1 MSRTTF
7 VFLLASLLAAA
18 TAAAQSKPLK
28 VFISADMEGI
38 DGVVHADQVS
48 AHGSEYGHARKLM
61 MGEVNS
67 AIDGAL
73 AAGATEIF
81 VNDSHGTHRNLLLED
96 LRPLARL
103 ASSSLKPWGM
113 MQGLDSSYAA
123 VIFIGYHARAGSP
136 VGVLAHTG
144 TGAIADLKINSTRVG
159 ESGMNTF
166 YAASYG
172 VPVVMLTG
180 DNIAI
185 AQARE
190 LTPDIET
197 VEVKEAIGTR
207 AAVYRPLQEVRAAI
221 RSTAE
226 HAIRSRGAHPPIQLK
241 PPFTLEVTFSSPTL
255 ADLAEAIPTV
265 KRTGPATVT
274 YVTDD
279 FRAGYRLLR
288 LLYAFMGGPLETGT
302 AARP

>member
-1 MSRTTF
+1 MRRARF
-7 VFLLASLLAAA
+7 VAFVALLWAAS
-18 TAAAQSKPLK
+18 TASGQSQRLK
-28 VFISADMEGI
+28 IFISADMEGI
-38 DGVVHADQVS
+38 DGVVHSDQTS
-48 AHGSEYGHARKLM
+48 AQGSEYARARKLM
-61 MGEVNS
+61 VEEVNS

-96 LRPLARL
+96 LRPPARL

-113 MQGLDSSYAA
+113 MQGLDGSYAA

-144 TGAIADLKINSTRVG
+144 TGAIADLKINGTPRG
-159 ESGMNTF
+159 ESGMNTL
-166 YAASYG
+166 YAASLG

-180 DNIAI
+180 DNIAV

-221 RSTAE
+221 RATAE
-226 HAIRSRGAHPPIQLK
+226 HAIRNLGAHHAVPLK
-241 PPFTLEVTFSSPTL
+241 PPFTFEVTFHSPAL

-265 KRTGPATVT
+265 KRTGPGTIT
-274 YVTDD
+274 YVSED
-279 FRAGYRLLR
+279 FPSGYRLLR
-288 LLYAFMGGPLETGT
+288 LLYAFLGGPLETGT
-302 AARP
+302 PAKP